1 MKITVIT
8 DKAGKI
14 VGTAHHGIKGSG
26 GAGDGGPVAGPKQ
39 KVHVID
45 LPGEPE
51 ENAAKLHSRIQSRL
65 GSGGRAQKPRKVS
78 TRR

>member
-8 DKAGKI
+8 DQTGKI
-14 VGTAHHGIKGSG
+14 VGTAHHGIKSSP
-26 GAGDGGPVAGPKQ
+26 GAGDGGPVAGLHQ

-51 ENAAKLHSRIQSRL
+51 ENVAKLHSKLQSHL
-65 GSGGRAQKPRKVS
+65 KK
-78 TRR
+78 